1 MILLDS
7 SYGSWESDVLFLK
20 IEAGVL
26 DLWFDT
32 SLQKTFG
39 SNSPKPVFRPQ
50 TPNVTFGIY
59 LYIFFMSSSI
69 KFCMK
74 QGLIFKF
81 WVIFDKVMSVSR
93 VIFHVKLHNP
103 PHLTPMDFAEILS
116 GGYPSKIESPEN
128 LRLKCSFLSLVQVNP
143 RVQVTPFYGTLSN
156 QDFAGLDKLD

>member
-1 MILLDS
+1 
-7 SYGSWESDVLFLK
+7 
-20 IEAGVL
+20 
-26 DLWFDT
+26 
-32 SLQKTFG
+32 
-39 SNSPKPVFRPQ
+39 
-50 TPNVTFGIY
+50 
-59 LYIFFMSSSI
+59 
-69 KFCMK
+69 MK